1 MTTSVDYSGEF
12 DPEFSL
18 DNLSRDTL
26 LKLLQA
32 YTEYML
38 RIDGHWYLTVMAKWG
53 NEEAF
58 DCDVKVWEKAQM
70 YELRSMSSLL
80 NIRGDDVAT
89 VMKAIQ
95 ASPWMGIY
103 EYTIDL
109 KNKDHAVATYFK
121 CPTLLAL
128 EKEGTGREQLI
139 CRQMEPKLM
148 RMIAHF
154 FNPKIT
160 VIALKIP
167 PRTDYSD
174 CCCQWE
180 FKLER

>member
-1 MTTSVDYSGEF
+1 MMNADYSGEF

-18 DNLSRDTL
+18 ETLSRETL
-26 LKLLQA
+26 LKLLKA

-38 RIDGHWYLTVMAKWG
+38 RIDGHWYLTVMGKWG
-53 NEEAF
+53 NAEAF
-58 DCDVKVWEKAQM
+58 ECDVKVWEKAQV
-70 YELRSMSSLL
+70 YELKSMTSLL
-80 NIRGDDVAT
+80 NIQGDDVAT

-103 EYTIDL
+103 DYKIDL

-121 CPTLLAL
+121 CPTLSAL
-128 EKEGTGREQLI
+128 EKEGTGREELI
-139 CRQMEPKLM
+139 CRHMEPKLM
-148 RMIAHF
+148 GIIAHY

-160 VIALKIP
+160 VTPLKVP
-167 PRTDYSD
+167 PRTYDD